1 MKMTKFKLSIE
12 GMSCGHCVKRVTNAL
27 NEVSGV
33 KSASVD
39 LASKSAV
46 VEGEADEAALKA
58 AVEDAGYDVVRIT
71 AE

>member
-1 MKMTKFKLSIE
+1 
-12 GMSCGHCVKRVTNAL
+12 
-27 NEVSGV
+27 
-33 KSASVD
+33 VD

-58 AVEDAGYDVVRIT
+58 AVEDAGYDVVGIA